1 MNTYTPQPL
10 DTSVVTLPPT
20 LTALM
25 VKLAEN
31 THDVWAVTRI
41 AQGWTYGPNRDDAKQ
56 HACLVPYGR
65 PARERRGL
73 RPPHS
78 GRDAEGDRG
87 VVRQNC

>member
-20 LTALM
+20 LTALT

-31 THDVWAVTRI
+31 THYVWAVTRI

-56 HACLVPYGR
+56 HACLVPYADL
-65 PARERRGL
+65 PESEEDYDRRTAGETL
-73 RPPHS
+73 K
-78 GRDAEGDRG
+78 AI
-87 VVRQNC
+87 VAL